1 MATPPPLNFTVR
13 GSDGLSL
20 RTGPPSSGM
29 PTATV
34 ESRGT
39 DGIVEMGSRQ
49 LVASMRRI
57 LCSASPFSRDGSR
70 LAATSLNAV
79 VIYDTDYG

>member
-1 MATPPPLNFTVR
+1 MHALKPMPVIALD
-13 GSDGLSL
+13 GSSAIDRLVVGAACHGYS
-20 RTGPPSSGM
+20 
-29 PTATV
+29 TA
-34 ESRGT
+34 S
-39 DGIVEMGSRQ
+39 Q
-49 LVASMRRI
+49 FHWI